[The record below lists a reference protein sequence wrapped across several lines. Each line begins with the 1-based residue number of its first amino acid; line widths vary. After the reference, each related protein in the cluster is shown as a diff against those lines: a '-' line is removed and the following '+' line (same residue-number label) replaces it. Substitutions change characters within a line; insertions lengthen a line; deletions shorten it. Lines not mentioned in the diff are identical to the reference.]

1 MDLLPLKPQHPVQ
14 FGFSLIENPEVP
26 GLLAVAGVDFMWLI
40 DRGDSLKKLKHQVFA
55 SLQLRVK
62 DLLVI
67 QPAAVFV
74 KILQKNWLGVFL
86 SLKNLSRGFAP
97 TLRYPR
103 IFF

>member
-1 MDLLPLKPQHPVQ
+1 MLNRR
-14 FGFSLIENPEVP
+14 SLFAAFAAAALSTP
-26 GLLAVAGVDFMWLI
+26 F
-40 DRGDSLKKLKHQVFA
+40 FA
-55 SLQLRVK
+55 SGAL
-62 DLLVI
+62 
-67 QPAAVFV
+67 AAVFV

>member
-1 MDLLPLKPQHPVQ
+1 MLSDTKIKTLKPKDRLYRVADRD
-14 FGFSLIENPEVP
+14 
-26 GLLAVAGVDFMWLI
+26 GLY
-40 DRGDSLKKLKHQVFA
+40 
-55 SLQLRVK
+55 
-62 DLLVI
+62 
-67 QPAAVFV
+67 PVFV

>member
-1 MDLLPLKPQHPVQ
+1 MVT
-14 FGFSLIENPEVP
+14 
-26 GLLAVAGVDFMWLI
+26 AVAIVYIRRLDFALIRRNSVIRVTLETVRKDLALMRVRGELI
-40 DRGDSLKKLKHQVFA
+40 DVDMR
-55 SLQLRVK
+55 
-62 DLLVI
+62 
-67 QPAAVFV
+67 AVFV

>member
-1 MDLLPLKPQHPVQ
+1 MACTGIVAGNMMGSDIALLP
-14 FGFSLIENPEVP
+14 SN
-26 GLLAVAGVDFMWLI
+26 LASI
-40 DRGDSLKKLKHQVFA
+40 
-55 SLQLRVK
+55 
-62 DLLVI
+62 
-67 QPAAVFV
+67 AVFV

>member
-1 MDLLPLKPQHPVQ
+1 MKISRTYLLWTL
-14 FGFSLIENPEVP
+14 
-26 GLLAVAGVDFMWLI
+26 GLLTAFGPYI
-40 DRGDSLKKLKHQVFA
+40 T
-55 SLQLRVK
+55 
-62 DLLVI
+62 DLY
-67 QPAAVFV
+67 PVFV

>member
-1 MDLLPLKPQHPVQ
+1 MGIWTLQWQREALEKCCLFICKDFLSLLQ
-14 FGFSLIENPEVP
+14 S
-26 GLLAVAGVDFMWLI
+26 
-40 DRGDSLKKLKHQVFA
+40 
-55 SLQLRVK
+55 
-62 DLLVI
+62 
-67 QPAAVFV
+67 VFV